1 MEQTISFSDF
11 PLKETLLTAIEDRGF
26 TTPTEIQA
34 AAVPLLA
41 LNDVDFVGQA
51 QTGTGKTAAF
61 SLPLLNKIDVEN
73 KNIQAIVLSPTR
85 ELANQI
91 CEEMRKFSVHARVRI
106 TSVYGGTSIDGQIRT
121 IKKQRPQVIIGTPGR
136 VLDLINRKVL
146 DLNNAK
152 IAVLD
157 EADEMLDMGFIDDVK
172 TILSNVTCEQKNTWM
187 FSATMPPAI
196 LDLIKNYLNEPE
208 VIKIKKS
215 TLSNENITQKY
226 YVVGYRDMNEAV
238 CRILDSLE
246 DYYGIIFCR
255 TKIDAKNLTDEL
267 NMRGFPTDSLHGDMD
282 QRHRDMTMK
291 KFKEKTVK
299 LLVCTDVAARGIDV
313 DHLTHVINYGLP
325 QDLESYVH
333 RIGRT
338 GRAGQKGVAMSI
350 VEPSEL
356 YKLRQV
362 ERMTKAQIFAE
373 KIPNVELIKDAIV
386 RRSLSK
392 FEEILEN
399 LEGNDTVDKSFDVFK
414 DEFDHLDSEQ
424 ILKVM
429 YTYIFKDSMQK
440 LDEKPNIDAR
450 MKERGQRNERSGSM
464 GGDRRGGVEP
474 LRDHVRFFV
483 NIGRNDGVTL
493 KGLLG
498 QISTNMRIEE
508 RKIRNVSLK
517 ERFSFIEVPTH
528 YQDQFLNSRN
538 MFVNNREV
546 RFEVTKNGEQDFGGG
561 HGGRPRSGG
570 GRGGRSFGNG
580 GGGRRSGGDFHGN
593 GQGRKPRSGFRGG
606 SRD

>member
-1 MEQTISFSDF
+1 MEKTISFSDF

-41 LNDVDFVGQA
+41 QNDVDFVGQA

-61 SLPLLNKIDVEN
+61 SLPLLNKISVDDR
-73 KNIQAIVLSPTR
+73 NIQAIVLSPTR

-91 CEEMRKFSVHARVRI
+91 CEEMRKFSVHARIGI

-146 DLNNAK
+146 DLKNAK

-196 LDLIKNYLNEPE
+196 LDLIKNYLKEPE

-282 QRHRDMTMK
+282 QKHRDMTMK
-291 KFKEKTVK
+291 KFKEKVVK

-350 VEPSEL
+350 IEPSEL

-362 ERMTKAQIFAE
+362 ERMTKAQVYAE
-373 KIPNVELIKDAIV
+373 KIPSVELIKDAIV

-392 FEEILEN
+392 FEEVIEALES
-399 LEGNDTVDKSFDVFK
+399 NDTVDKSFDVFK
-414 DEFDHLDSEQ
+414 SEFDHLDNEQ

-429 YTYIFKDSMQK
+429 YSYIFKDSMEKLNQK
-440 LDEKPNIDAR
+440 PSIDAR
-450 MKERGQRNERSGSM
+450 SRERGSRNERGNSQQ
-464 GGDRRGGVEP
+464 GGFERRGTAP
-474 LRDHVRFFV
+474 LQDHVRFFV

-498 QISTNMRIEE
+498 EISNGMRIEE

-517 ERFSFIEVPTH
+517 ERFSFIEVPVH

-538 MFVNNREV
+538 MVVNNREV
-546 RFEVTKNGEQDFGGG
+546 RFEVTKNGEQDFGGP
-561 HGGRPRSGG
+561 RPRSGG
-570 GRGGRSFGNG
+570 NGRGPRSYGGGGRSYGNGNG
-580 GGGRRSGGDFHGN
+580 GGEGRR
-593 GQGRKPRSGFRGG
+593 PRSGYRGN
-606 SRD
+606 RN